1 MQTKCVKIANQK
13 WRSNHNLFFRY
24 LGGKMKKS
32 IVFIFTIFMM
42 FSVFAGDVASFVD
55 LGFTDDGKYYIFG
68 QYGKIDKKF
77 QGWAEIY
84 QVDIEKNDYVDG
96 GVFSIKPSSVTN
108 DKNGKDVYE
117 SLEAKSYYYLKDYKT
132 TPADADHTLYILD
145 DTSKKGTDEIV
156 FTDFKGSEIENPDKF
171 YVKLVPTVYGS
182 GKNLKSSFYINLE
195 KKDANGNVIFTKK
208 VGSPNIKRKN
218 VSDYKIER
226 IFSDKTESS
235 LIFVIEKT
243 LQDDSGVSIRYMVE
257 AIKL

>member
-1 MQTKCVKIANQK
+1 
-13 WRSNHNLFFRY
+13 
-24 LGGKMKKS
+24 MKKS

-96 GVFSIKPSSVTN
+96 GVFSIKPSSVTS

-132 TPADADHTLYILD
+132 TPSDADHTLYILD

-171 YVKLVPTVYGS
+171 YVKLIPTVYGS

-195 KKDANGNVIFTKK
+195 KKDANGNIIFSKK
-208 VGSPNIKRKN
+208 VGNSNIKRKN

-226 IFSDKTESS
+226 IFSDKTGSN

-243 LQDDSGVSIRYMVE
+243 LQDDSGVLIRYMVE